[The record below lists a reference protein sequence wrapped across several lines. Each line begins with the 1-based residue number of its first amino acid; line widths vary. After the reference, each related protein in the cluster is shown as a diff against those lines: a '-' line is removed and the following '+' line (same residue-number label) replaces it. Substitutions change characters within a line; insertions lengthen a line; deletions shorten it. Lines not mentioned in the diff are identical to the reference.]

1 MKLFKVFLVK
11 FDDDYKNTQDS
22 YFFDVFTD
30 KKSCLKFVA
39 EQLECY
45 INDDDEKFSKDN
57 YLESIYDEKYR
68 GFLKIKDEFLNE
80 ETLNKIID
88 KFSCNFVNSK
98 FFFKIKEK
106 EIEINEEP
114 YVLK

>member
-22 YFFDVFTD
+22 YFFDVFID

-57 YLESIYDEKYR
+57 YLESIYNEKYR
-68 GFLKIKDEFLNE
+68 GYFLKIKDEFLNE

-98 FFFKIKEK
+98 FKFEIEEK

-114 YVLK
+114 YVL